1 MKVNHLKAFLFA
13 LVFSTGLGAT
23 ISAKALSSSEI
34 ETVHPVFDFYEE
46 SGDVEKEEVGFYTV
60 SEKAVPLRTLPPTLD
75 PFRLLEEFKEL
86 AKSLRQKA
94 GAILLLNFDFHN
106 KKFADYDEPYNRSRH
121 FGTWVRDRQQGSCLN
136 TRGVVLKRDSRVP
149 IKTNASGCTVIGGEW
164 DDPYSGRVFTEAQD
178 VQIDHVVPL
187 KNAYISGAYQWSK
200 QKRCLYFNFLGNE
213 YHLLSVMGRENMSK
227 GDKTP
232 EKYMPPNPAYQCQ
245 FLAEWLKIKLI
256 WTLGFTASEKAA
268 VEELVRKNRCS
279 TKDLIFTAQQLNEQR
294 QFMQENMSLCVAQ

>member
-1 MKVNHLKAFLFA
+1 MKVNHLRAFIFA
-13 LVFSTGLGAT
+13 FVFQITLGTSFYAN
-23 ISAKALSSSEI
+23 ALSALEN
-34 ETVHPVFDFYEE
+34 EAVQTTFDFFEE
-46 SGDVEKEEVGFYTV
+46 NEGVEKEELGFFTV
-60 SEKAVPLRTLPPTLD
+60 SEKAVPVRSLPATLD

-86 AKSLRQKA
+86 ARSLRAKT

-121 FGTWVRDRQQGSCLN
+121 FGTWIRDRQQGSCLN
-136 TRGVVLKRDSRVP
+136 TRGVVLKRDSRIP
-149 IKTNASGCTVIGGEW
+149 ITTNASGCTVTGGEW
-164 DDPYSGRVFTEAQD
+164 DDPYSGRIFTNAQD

-187 KNAYISGAYQWSK
+187 KNAYISGGYQWSK

-232 EKYMPPNPAYQCQ
+232 EKYMPPNSKYQCQ

-256 WTLGFTASEKAA
+256 WTLGFTPSEKAA

-279 TKDLIFTAQQLNEQR
+279 SQDLIFTAQQLNAQR